1 MQGNYNCNTVVVI
14 LSQIYRIAQSR
25 SDIDLPLWHS
35 PIDLPTST
43 IYTVA
48 SLSAIFQTAF
58 PVQGRRKTEMKR
70 IINHGPVYYP
80 RRELSGA
87 GCRQTRPRRE
97 VTCFLEGSW
106 NLVAYHV
113 EVGSSALHSASLA
126 VARVYSYC
134 LAGNDDADN
143 IQASR
148 TAPFVRWQVLLI
160 LVTSG
165 FIPSQEPVYCSIQ
178 GRHTGHSYLKYREEW
193 LNSRWHHFMLSG
205 LAHLYNS
212 AIFEPCLHHS

>member
-1 MQGNYNCNTVVVI
+1 MVVI
-14 LSQIYRIAQSR
+14 LSHIYRIAQSR

-70 IINHGPVYYP
+70 IIDHGPVYIMQEESCQ
-80 RRELSGA
+80 ELA
-87 GCRQTRPRRE
+87 CRQTRPRRE
-97 VTCFLEGSW
+97 VTCFLEWSW

-126 VARVYSYC
+126 VARVFISYC
-134 LAGNDDADN
+134 LAAMTMPTTSKPQGRLHSCAGRF
-143 IQASR
+143 SSS
-148 TAPFVRWQVLLI
+148 LLHQI
-160 LVTSG
+160 
-165 FIPSQEPVYCSIQ
+165 FFPSQFVA
-178 GRHTGHSYLKYREEW
+178 
-193 LNSRWHHFMLSG
+193 LSKEDTQ
-205 LAHLYNS
+205 Y
-212 AIFEPCLHHS
+212 IVI